1 MRYAANGKCGDVTAT
16 TAVVSPAFTKTG
28 PITAINGLAEPAGCH
43 PQDNHPR
50 SCVAAR
56 RRDSG

>member
-1 MRYAANGKCGDVTAT
+1 MRYAANGISGDVTAT
-16 TAVVSPAFTKTG
+16 TALVNPALTKTG
-28 PITAINGLAEPAGCH
+28 PITAINGLAEPAGRH

-56 RRDSG
+56 RKDSG